1 MILGFFVTLVVTLD
15 SSLCA
20 LINIIPLSFVR
31 QGYITRLDDN
41 NLKYRVATREMC
53 SLLEYFV
60 TLLSFFNDE
69 R

>member
-60 TLLSFFNDE
+60 TLVSLFSNE
-69 R
+69 G